1 MSFRKLPS
9 LSCEQAITNDKDYAL
24 VLSIMARQ
32 CIYSLNSASFDLALK
47 GRFDLVERLTKF
59 RSRFWSQLVDYTA
72 LMRAINENA
81 GFELIQKLV
90 EIGEPIDTGKS
101 DDGYTALNYAY
112 QKSHE
117 SDENMMIFLYLLR
130 ACNKTSKEY
139 EISLIPEPTEEEVN
153 AYWANYELI
162 PQSFAA

>member
-1 MSFRKLPS
+1 MYLNSLPHQ
-9 LSCEQAITNDKDYAL
+9 EAITDDKNYAL

-32 CIYSLNSASFDLALK
+32 CIYSLNYEAFNLAVD
-47 GRFDLVERLTKF
+47 GRFDLVKRLVSF
-59 RSRFWSQLVDYTA
+59 RSRYWNKWVDYTA

-101 DDGYTALNYAY
+101 DDGYTALDYAY

-117 SDENMMIFLYLLR
+117 NDESMITYLYLLR

-139 EISLIPEPTEEEVN
+139 EMSLVPEPTEEELSS
-153 AYWANYELI
+153 YWVGVEESLQ
-162 PQSFAA
+162 QSTAA